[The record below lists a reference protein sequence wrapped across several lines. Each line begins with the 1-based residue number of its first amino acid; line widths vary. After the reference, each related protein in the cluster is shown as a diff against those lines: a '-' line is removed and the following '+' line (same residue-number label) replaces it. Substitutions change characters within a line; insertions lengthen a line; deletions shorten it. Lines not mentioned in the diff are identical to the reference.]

1 MPSVEVN
8 YLHTWLQLL
17 NVILDQNEYKID
29 SKIK

>member
-8 YLHTWLQLL
+8 YLHTWQQLL